1 MAPSSK
7 LYITPVWGVIVIVP
21 VATAQVGCA
30 TVVVGV
36 AGKAGRGAIVTDAK
50 TDSQPD
56 PFFTLTRYV
65 PDDKPGLTLE
75 VWYDAPSSKLYVRP
89 VVVGEVTV
97 ITPVGEVQVGFTTVA
112 VGVDGVGG
120 WAVILAG
127 VAADTQPLVA
137 RTRTWYKPAVKAPL
151 WLEAWYDAP
160 SLKL

>member
-30 TVVVGV
+30 TVAVGV
-36 AGKAGRGAIVTDAK
+36 AGRAGRGAIVIDTK
-50 TDSQPD
+50 TDSQPAV
-56 PFFTLTRYV
+56 FFTLTRYV

-75 VWYDAPSSKLYVRP
+75 VWYDAPSSKLYVTP
-89 VVVGEVTV
+89 VVGEVTV

-127 VAADTQPLVA
+127 VAADTQPLAA
-137 RTRTWYKPAVKAPL
+137 RTRTWYKRAAKAPL